1 MLFGKK
7 KKRIAFLLGCL
18 WYYIKRMEDVN
29 RLLEATDIMTN
40 VCVELGI
47 DVEQVNNAEK
57 AYKTWTAFQ
66 SGCL

>member
-18 WYYIKRMEDVN
+18 WYYIKRIEDVN
-29 RLLEATDIMTN
+29 RFAEATDIMAN
-40 VCVELGI
+40 VCIELGI
-47 DVEQVNNAEK
+47 DCEQVINAEK
-57 AYKTWTAFQ
+57 AYQTWDAFQ